1 MMIDELTR
9 GSRGPLLIALAG
21 IGILGTALS
30 SQFFGG
36 LNPCHLCMYQRG
48 PYAFVIPAAMLA
60 ASLVLAGR
68 DRAAAAITALC
79 SAAFVIGAVVAG
91 MGGLMFAWHISAFA
105 PSDFAPIISFYAFVI
120 VLLSGTGRM
129 WATPIG
135 ALLFSFVFTGTR
147 FFEFWPFTLVDSI
160 DRQYV
165 RILMIGVIL
174 IGIMLFRPQ
183 GLFGRRQESLL

>member
-21 IGILGTALS
+21 IGILGTALA

-79 SAAFVIGAVVAG
+79 SAAFVIGAGVATFHVG
-91 MGGLMFAWHISAFA
+91 VEQKWWEGSSACVGVASGAAKTVDQLRSLLETAPVIRCDEIAWQMFGISMAGYNLIASVALAVFA
-105 PSDFAPIISFYAFVI
+105 LIAA
-120 VLLSGTGRM
+120 
-129 WATPIG
+129 
-135 ALLFSFVFTGTR
+135 
-147 FFEFWPFTLVDSI
+147 
-160 DRQYV
+160 
-165 RILMIGVIL
+165 RILAY
-174 IGIMLFRPQ
+174 R
-183 GLFGRRQESLL
+183 